1 MSEHPPTP
9 TILGCDVSSTEIVMA
24 YANTTQAVKTIAN
37 NHKAIETWL
46 GACPKDAIIGMEATG
61 RYHDVLAD
69 CAARR
74 GHRVYVIN
82 PKQLA
87 LYAKGVGQRGKTDPL
102 DARVIA
108 RYVAREGD
116 RLHPYTV
123 PTPTQRLLRNLL
135 SQRAGM
141 VKHCGAIRQCLL
153 ATESTGCVA
162 LKRAHRNAL
171 RGLQALIAEIDS
183 QLKASVQAD
192 AALEQKRARL
202 QTITGIGLLNS
213 LALTHRFDRTPFT
226 NSDAVVA
233 AYGMDPRPKDSGNK
247 VGQRRLTKQGN
258 AEDRRLIYLA
268 AQSAAKTKTFRPLY
282 LALRA
287 KGFATTEAIVILAR
301 KLLRI
306 AFAVWTSNK
315 PFDPAKIGFQACKKP

>member
-1 MSEHPPTP
+1 MSDYPATP
-9 TILGCDVSSTEIVMA
+9 ISILGCDVSSTEIVTA
-24 YANTTQAVKTIAN
+24 DANTAAVQTLAN
-37 NHKAIETWL
+37 NRKAITAWL
-46 GACPKDAIIGMEATG
+46 KQLPKDAVLGMEATG

-87 LYAKGVGQRGKTDPL
+87 LYAKGVGQRGKTDAL

-123 PTPTQRLLRNLL
+123 PTPTQRRLRDLL
-135 SQRAGM
+135 SQRANV
-141 VKHCGAIRQCLL
+141 VKHGGAIRQCLL
-153 ATESTGCVA
+153 AIESTGCAA
-162 LKRAHRNAL
+162 LQRAQRNAL
-171 RGLQALIAEIDS
+171 RGLHALVAEIDS

-192 AALEQKRARL
+192 AALEPKRARL

-213 LALTHRFDRTPFT
+213 VALTHRFDRTPFA

-268 AQSAAKTKTFRPLY
+268 AQSASKTKTFRPLY

-315 PFDPAKIGFQACKKP
+315 PFDPAKIGVQG